1 MNPYL
6 TGWLTFIG
14 LAYTTA
20 LYAMNMLNPAQ
31 KESRVW
37 LHCTV
42 GKLTLVTTLVHLI
55 SFPFDG
61 FNYVAIWS
69 AVGLIFITIGT
80 GVILSYL
87 PDAGKIRFHAR
98 SIHPALMVGIA
109 VGVIHHVLVQLGIL

>member
-1 MNPYL
+1 MSPFIS
-6 TGWLTFIG
+6 GWLTFLG
-14 LAYTTA
+14 LTYTTT
-20 LYAMNMLNPAQ
+20 LFVLNVVRPAQ
-31 KESRVW
+31 KEGRVW

-42 GKLTLVTTLVHLI
+42 GKLVLVTTMVHLLSI
-55 SFPFDG
+55 PFTG
-61 FNYVAIWS
+61 FNYLAIWS

-109 VGVIHHVLVQLGIL
+109 IAVMHHVLVQLGIL